1 MRQPLLNLRTR
12 LWCCAARLSQ
22 SAHALCPPV
31 RVLLSPGYA
40 PAPGC
45 AASRPSISVLCAA
58 FFRLAGLAHGRLIAL
73 KARVLIQD
81 SVGGITERLGIGNL
95 LVMDLPGV
103 GLTQVPYS
111 FGLGMHY
118 HHILVAVGLAFA
130 AVVQGLFF
138 WALRALAAAVGP
150 IDDQCRRLPFAAG
163 LERELAGLPFGHHLQ
178 GLQGL
183 FQQGQQMVHPVI
195 YARLTQL
202 KH

>member
-1 MRQPLLNLRTR
+1 MINSSRSIGGLLRRRAGVVTAILPRGCSMDQPLKSCTLDCVIFLSDVCALGCGDCASHMRQPLLNLRTR

-31 RVLLSPGYA
+31 RVRLSPGYA

-103 GLTQVPYS
+103 GLTQAPYS

-130 AVVQGLFF
+130 AVVQGLF
-138 WALRALAAAVGP
+138 
-150 IDDQCRRLPFAAG
+150 
-163 LERELAGLPFGHHLQ
+163 
-178 GLQGL
+178 
-183 FQQGQQMVHPVI
+183 
-195 YARLTQL
+195 
-202 KH
+202 